1 MRVIGEDGSLGS
13 GARRPSPGLLF
24 PRTPGWQAFTRLEP
38 LDTAQGR
45 LPVVRKREACGF
57 TLIELLVVIAI
68 LSVLAALLLPAFAR
82 AKESAR
88 GTTCLGHLRQV
99 GIALQIHV
107 QEHNNRMP
115 FIRDRSPNQPPTNN
129 FPSVDK
135 VLARELGSV
144 KVLRCPSDKEDLFG
158 RTGSSYSWNSL
169 LNGQDA
175 DRLKIFTFE
184 FVPTQVPVMYDKE
197 AFHKARGPGRE
208 LNYLY
213 ADGHIKNLLAI
224 EGTIRSSP

>member
-1 MRVIGEDGSLGS
+1 MRVIVEDASLGS
-13 GARRPSPGLLF
+13 GASRGIPGINAAREGLSMV
-24 PRTPGWQAFTRLEP
+24 RT
-38 LDTAQGR
+38 GR
-45 LPVVRKREACGF
+45 REAF

-68 LSVLAALLLPAFAR
+68 LSVLAALLLSTFGR

-107 QEHNNRMP
+107 QEHKNRMP
-115 FIRDRSPNQPPTNN
+115 LIRDRSPDQPPTNN

-135 VLARELGSV
+135 VLARELGNL
-144 KVLRCPSDKEDLFG
+144 KVLRCPSDKAELFE
-158 RTGSSYSWNSL
+158 RTGSSYAWNSL

-184 FVPTQVPVMYDKE
+184 FAPIQVPVMYDKE
-197 AFHKARGPGRE
+197 AFHRARGAGRE
-208 LNYLY
+208 VNYLY

-224 EGTIRSSP
+224 EGAIRSSP